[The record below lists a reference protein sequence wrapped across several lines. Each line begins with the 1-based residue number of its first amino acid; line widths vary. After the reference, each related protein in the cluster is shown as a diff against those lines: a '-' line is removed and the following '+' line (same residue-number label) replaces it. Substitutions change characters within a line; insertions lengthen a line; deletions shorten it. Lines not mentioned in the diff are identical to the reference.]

1 MGYSP
6 PLFCAF
12 VLNAALA
19 YIAFSLDNVNAH
31 VHSCRL
37 ESRLTSYGGNPLRIL
52 FDARMVRYRRAGI
65 GQYAINL
72 LRAMSRLPE
81 PGEESR
87 VGILQMRSDP
97 VPIVDDARFRRVPMW
112 TPPHNRFEQAAL
124 SAELL
129 AAGLATRAQLI
140 HCPDFVPPRFRL
152 MRAIVN
158 VHDLAFLKFPGT
170 TLLTDESKRYYAQ
183 VPWAAHNAEALI
195 TLSQSARDDMVQLL
209 RVNPNKIAVIPA
221 AAGEDFKPPS
231 DLPGAQKAAA
241 TKYALPMPD
250 EGGYILFVS
259 TIEPR
264 KNLPTLLEAYSLL
277 RDHARVRPLPAL
289 AVVGR
294 EGWLFEEVHS
304 RIKELGLKDM
314 VRLLGEVPGADLVAL
329 YQGARAFAMPSL
341 YEGFGL
347 PALEALACGVPVL
360 ASNAGSLPEVVG
372 EAGVLLD
379 PHDVDGWT
387 DALERVLVDEIEA
400 QRLRLA
406 GPKQAASF
414 SWERA
419 ARQTWGLYARVA

>member
-1 MGYSP
+1 
-6 PLFCAF
+6 
-12 VLNAALA
+12 
-19 YIAFSLDNVNAH
+19 
-31 VHSCRL
+31 L
-37 ESRLTSYGGNPLRIL
+37 ESRLTSSGDNSLRVL
-52 FDARMVRYRRAGI
+52 FDARMVHYRRAGI

-81 PGEESR
+81 PGENGR
-87 VGILQMRSDP
+87 VGVLQMRNDP
-97 VPIVDDARFRRVPMW
+97 VPIVDDPRFERVAMW

-124 SAELL
+124 GVELL
-129 AAGLATRAQLI
+129 KVGLATRAQLI

-158 VHDLAFLKFPGT
+158 VQDLAFLKFPEA
-170 TLLTDESKRYYAQ
+170 TLLTDESKRYYGQ
-183 VPWAAHNAEALI
+183 VPWAAHNADALI
-195 TLSQSARDDMVQLL
+195 TLSQSARDDAVQLL
-209 RVNPNKIAVIPA
+209 HVNPNKIEVIPA
-221 AAGEDFKPPS
+221 AADAHFRPPD
-231 DLPGAQKAAA
+231 DLPAAQRAAA
-241 TKYALPMPD
+241 TNHGLPMPD

-294 EGWLFEEVHS
+294 EGWLFEKVHS
-304 RIKELGLKDM
+304 RIEELRLKDS
-314 VRLLGEVPGADLVAL
+314 VRLLGEVSGGDLVAL

-360 ASNAGSLPEVVG
+360 ASNTGSLPEVVG

-379 PHDVDGWT
+379 PHDAHAWV
-387 DALERVLVDEIEA
+387 DALERVLVDETEA
-400 QRLRLA
+400 QRLRKA
-406 GPKQAASF
+406 GPKQASNF

-419 ARQTWGLYARVA
+419 ARQTWELYAKVAQA